1 MSGIEIKPDGAI
13 GGAFAPKVKFLQ
25 DACIDY
31 ITKLEKLE
39 MI

>member
-25 DACIDY
+25 DTCIDY
-31 ITKLEKLE
+31 ITKLE
-39 MI
+39 